1 MLTDQSQDNVVSKF
15 NIIDFFSNMFLSNVL
30 KKKQVLV
37 FIYPS
42 IWLKVKK
49 IFVLFAFNNKEFI
62 N

>member
-1 MLTDQSQDNVVSKF
+1 MAFAASVIIRQPKRVRTKTMLTDQSQDNVVSKF

-42 IWLKVKK
+42 I
-49 IFVLFAFNNKEFI
+49 
-62 N
+62 